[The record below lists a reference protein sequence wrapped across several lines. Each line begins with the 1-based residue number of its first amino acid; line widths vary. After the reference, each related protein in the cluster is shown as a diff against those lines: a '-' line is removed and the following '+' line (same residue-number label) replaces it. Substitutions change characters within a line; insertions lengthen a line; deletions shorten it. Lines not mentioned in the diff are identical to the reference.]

1 MQRIKSSWAKQ
12 LACGRYCTKP
22 GKSSQ
27 VTVIVG
33 IHVDYAN
40 ETLTAS
46 LLIGGSLITLA
57 NGLAQFDR

>member
-1 MQRIKSSWAKQ
+1 MQ
-12 LACGRYCTKP
+12 LACGQYSTKP